1 MPDPHRQLRFALG
14 RYTLDERIGLGGMAE
29 VFRASSPDHD
39 GPIVVKRLRYDRAA
53 DESMNSMFIDEARL
67 AVGLHHPNIVR
78 VYELGQ
84 GEDGALYMAMEYVE
98 GLDLKQL
105 LRAAQEC
112 GMRLPVWFSIWLVAE
127 VLGALEYV
135 HGLTTPDRQ
144 PRRVI
149 HRDISPE
156 NILVSL
162 EGQIKLLDFGVA
174 KYDRRMTR
182 TAEGR
187 IKGKLCYMSPEQ
199 IRNRAI
205 DERTDVFA
213 TGAVL
218 WECLT
223 QRRLFRGDSPFDVL
237 QRICAGVRPPPSTL
251 RGDVPVALDACVLA
265 ALEADA
271 NERTPTARAFRQEIL
286 RILGRIHGP
295 VAHDDITA
303 LIHELGEAH
312 QRNASLSSVGTGA
325 EDSDFLIHTGSTT
338 QVMVPDFE

>member
-1 MPDPHRQLRFALG
+1 MPDSHRQLTFALG
-14 RYTLDERIGLGGMAE
+14 RYTLHERIGLGGMAE

-39 GPIVVKRLRYDRAA
+39 GLIVVKRLRYDRAA

-105 LRAAQEC
+105 LRAAQDC
-112 GMRLPVWFSIWLVAE
+112 GMRIPIWFSAWLVAE
-127 VLGALEYV
+127 VLCALEYV

-144 PRRVI
+144 PRRVV

-162 EGQIKLLDFGVA
+162 EGRIKLLDFGVA
-174 KYDRRMTR
+174 KYDRRMTH

-213 TGAVL
+213 AGTVF

-237 QRICAGVRPPPSTL
+237 QRICAGARPPPSTI

-265 ALEADA
+265 ALAADA
-271 NERTPTARAFRQEIL
+271 NQRTPTARAFRQEVL

-295 VAHDDITA
+295 VVHDDVTA

-312 QRNASLSSVGTGA
+312 LRSVDLRPGT
-325 EDSDFLIHTGSTT
+325 EDDGVSDFMVQTGSTT
-338 QVMVPDFE
+338 QIMVPDFE